1 MRTKKIKCARL
12 FSSPCLAPEGCCSS
26 SSSGQFGQKYTDLK
40 CIQLWNG
47 AKRSQLSQS
56 HSQQLSGQIGTFF
69 FNKDSIFSSWLP
81 IHEQL
86 FPRSSKKICKKISIV
101 SLTKY
106 DQENMILFPLVLE
119 YRDRR
124 NVKKNITSCHLSICL
139 CVYLCLCHHKMIT
152 NVIFKTLDPTAL
164 CVSVIFQNVTLGNW
178 DAIIYQGPKSFAGKI
193 TSLDD
198 KNLEN
203 NIKHWFLLNSNIP
216 SQP

>member
-1 MRTKKIKCARL
+1 MRTKKMKCARL
-12 FSSPCLAPEGCCSS
+12 FSFPSLVPEGCCSS

-124 NVKKNITSCHLSICL
+124 NVKKHHFLPPFYLS
-139 CVYLCLCHHKMIT
+139 LCLSLSLSSQDDNQCHI
-152 NVIFKTLDPTAL
+152 
-164 CVSVIFQNVTLGNW
+164 
-178 DAIIYQGPKSFAGKI
+178 
-193 TSLDD
+193 
-198 KNLEN
+198 
-203 NIKHWFLLNSNIP
+203 
-216 SQP
+216 

>member
-1 MRTKKIKCARL
+1 MCQIVL
-12 FSSPCLAPEGCCSS
+12 FSKFGSRGLL
-26 SSSGQFGQKYTDLK
+26 QFFL
-40 CIQLWNG
+40 LWTIWTKIHG
-47 AKRSQLSQS
+47 FKMHPTLKRSQTELSQS

-124 NVKKNITSCHLSICL
+124 NVKKHHFLPPFYLS
-139 CVYLCLCHHKMIT
+139 LCLSLSLSSQDDNQCHI
-152 NVIFKTLDPTAL
+152 
-164 CVSVIFQNVTLGNW
+164 
-178 DAIIYQGPKSFAGKI
+178 
-193 TSLDD
+193 
-198 KNLEN
+198 
-203 NIKHWFLLNSNIP
+203 
-216 SQP
+216 